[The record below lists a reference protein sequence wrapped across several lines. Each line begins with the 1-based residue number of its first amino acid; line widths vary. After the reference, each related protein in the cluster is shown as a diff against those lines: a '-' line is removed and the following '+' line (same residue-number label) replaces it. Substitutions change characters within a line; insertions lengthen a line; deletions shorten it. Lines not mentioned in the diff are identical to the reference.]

1 MAVAQSNPVAIA
13 AGNIDLRR
21 DVAVAE
27 RRHRL
32 GMLALMAPSVLFV
45 AFFFFL
51 PIALFLFRAIDN
63 PEVPAALPRTVA
75 ALPAWHNGDL
85 PPEPVYAALVED
97 LIALRGTTQLA
108 LLARRLNYAVPG
120 FRGLLTK
127 TGRQLSGE
135 AGTTPMRDALIAV
148 DPKWADPEIWAVLR
162 QQSGPMTDFYLLT
175 ALDLKLDRQ
184 GDVRQV
190 SGEEAIFI
198 DLYGRTLVVS
208 LGVTVFCVVL
218 GYPIAAVMAR
228 ATPAVANW
236 LLMAVLI
243 PFWTSLLVRTTAWV
257 ILLQD
262 QGLVNKTLIWLNLI
276 ERPLPLVFNRT
287 GVFIAMVHVLLP
299 YMILP
304 LYSVMKGISP
314 GYLRAAA
321 SLGAS
326 PIRVFFTIYLP
337 LTMPGLA
344 AGATLVF
351 VSAVGFYVTPAL
363 VGGPRDQMIGYFIA
377 YFTNSA
383 VNWGLASALGAFLLV
398 LVDTTYL
405 ALGRLVGFDRL
416 KVR

>member
-1 MAVAQSNPVAIA
+1 
-13 AGNIDLRR
+13 
-21 DVAVAE
+21 
-27 RRHRL
+27 
-32 GMLALMAPSVLFV
+32 MAPSVVFV

-51 PIALFLFRAIDN
+51 PIALFLLRAIDN
-63 PEVPAALPRTVA
+63 PEIPAALPRTVA
-75 ALPAWHNGDL
+75 AIPAWTEGAL

-97 LIALRGTTQLA
+97 LIALRGTTELA
-108 LLARRLNYAVPG
+108 MLARRLNYAVPG
-120 FRGLLTK
+120 FRGLLTR
-127 TGRQLSGE
+127 TGRQLSPPE
-135 AGTTPMRDALIAV
+135 GTTPAKDALTSV

-162 QQSGPMTDFYLLT
+162 QQSGRVTDFYLLT
-175 ALDLKLDRQ
+175 ALDLKRDLKDDFRRV
-184 GDVRQV
+184 D
-190 SGEEAIFI
+190 GEEAIFI
-198 DLYGRTLVVS
+198 DLYGRTLLVS
-208 LGVTVFCVVL
+208 VSVTVFCLLL
-218 GYPIAAVMAR
+218 GYPIAAVMAQ
-228 ATPAVANW
+228 ATPAAANW

-262 QGLVNKTLIWLNLI
+262 QGLVNKALIWLTLI

-287 GVFIAMVHVLLP
+287 GVFISMAHVLLP

-314 GYLRAAA
+314 GVLRAAA

-326 PIRVFFTIYLP
+326 PIRVFFTVYLP

-398 LVDTTYL
+398 LVAVTYL
-405 ALGRLVGFDRL
+405 ILGRLVGFDRL